1 MKKVITL
8 LLAAGLVIGA
18 ASAANA
24 VDIKAKGLW
33 HNAMSFAD
41 RNFEKHNGSDKM
53 QNATRIRTQIDVIA
67 SESLKGITDN
77 VSVLRYR
84 GDKTVICT
92 PDYIEEK
99 YGIFP
104 SQYADF
110 KSLTGDT
117 ADNIKGADRIGPKT
131 AAYLLNEFGTLD
143 NILANAEKIEKPFIK
158 DSVIRNAERLKT
170 NYRLIK
176 LGSKVPLPFVL
187 HELKYSYNG
196 ITTNE
201 VLKGIKLR

>member
-67 SESLKGITDN
+67 SESLKG
-77 VSVLRYR
+77 VVYF
-84 GDKTVICT
+84 
-92 PDYIEEK
+92 E
-99 YGIFP
+99 
-104 SQYADF
+104 
-110 KSLTGDT
+110 
-117 ADNIKGADRIGPKT
+117 IGPQNFSCEMLYPK
-131 AAYLLNEFGTLD
+131 A
-143 NILANAEKIEKPFIK
+143 IEGKKPK
-158 DSVIRNAERLKT
+158 RLFFAKFSEPL
-170 NYRLIK
+170 YPK
-176 LGSKVPLPFVL
+176 LTSA
-187 HELKYSYNG
+187 
-196 ITTNE
+196 
-201 VLKGIKLR
+201 R